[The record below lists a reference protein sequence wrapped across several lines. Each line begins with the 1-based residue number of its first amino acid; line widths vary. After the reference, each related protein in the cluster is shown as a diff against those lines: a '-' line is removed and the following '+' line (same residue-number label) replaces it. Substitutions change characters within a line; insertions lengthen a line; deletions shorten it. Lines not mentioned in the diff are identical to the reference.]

1 MSVSSTHQRATPQP
15 GLSVPAVVG
24 HQNVR
29 CTAGRDHYVTRRG
42 ADCAVGWF
50 PNLTRVRMPRSPF
63 NHHRFTRPDGCPL
76 TVQQKLLRF
85 SAGLLAIVSA
95 ASCAP
100 PPGMS
105 SPADRPART
114 VTSSDSKR
122 PTTGGDGGQPVPPT
136 RLRGAA
142 LSWIGARR
150 DLMDAFQWNFDE
162 RTFELVSKGPA
173 LPIDLVQLLTG
184 RKTPRRRIVGE
195 WHTSDGRQL
204 EMTVQPPSADQTER
218 RVILTIETAGV
229 LRANLGDGRQYNI
242 LRRQPVPR

>member
-1 MSVSSTHQRATPQP
+1 
-15 GLSVPAVVG
+15 
-24 HQNVR
+24 
-29 CTAGRDHYVTRRG
+29 
-42 ADCAVGWF
+42 
-50 PNLTRVRMPRSPF
+50 
-63 NHHRFTRPDGCPL
+63 
-76 TVQQKLLRF
+76 
-85 SAGLLAIVSA
+85 
-95 ASCAP
+95 
-100 PPGMS
+100 
-105 SPADRPART
+105 
-114 VTSSDSKR
+114 
-122 PTTGGDGGQPVPPT
+122 
-136 RLRGAA
+136 
-142 LSWIGARR
+142 
-150 DLMDAFQWNFDE
+150 MDAFQWNFDE